1 MKRFEYTITKHPA
14 DEFKQLV
21 YFCTDHGKC
30 NLEELPSD
38 QLTTLGD
45 LLNERGEL
53 GWDLVQI
60 FLGRDGVVGF
70 WKREIGVSDN

>member
-1 MKRFEYTITKHPA
+1 MKAFEYTISKHPA

-45 LLNERGEL
+45 LLNERGEQ
-53 GWDLVQI
+53 GWELVQV
-60 FLGRDGVVGF
+60 FLGRDGVVAF
-70 WKREIGVSDN
+70 WKRELGVSDN

>member
-1 MKRFEYTITKHPA
+1 MKRYEYNITKHPS

-38 QLTTLGD
+38 QLNTLGD
-45 LLNERGEL
+45 LLNERGER
-53 GWDLVQI
+53 GWELVQV
-60 FLGRDGVVGF
+60 FLGRDGVVAF
-70 WKREIGVSDN
+70 WKRALNVSDN

>member
-1 MKRFEYTITKHPA
+1 MKRYEYTITKHPT

-21 YFCTDHGKC
+21 YFCTDHGSC

-45 LLNERGEL
+45 LLNERGQQ
-53 GWDLVQI
+53 GWELVQV
-60 FLGRDGVVGF
+60 FLGRDGVVAF
-70 WKREIGVSDN
+70 WKREL

>member
-1 MKRFEYTITKHPA
+1 MKRFEYTITKHPT

-38 QLTTLGD
+38 QLTTLGT
-45 LLNERGEL
+45 LLNERGEQ
-53 GWDLVQI
+53 GWELVQV

-70 WKREIGVSDN
+70 WKREL